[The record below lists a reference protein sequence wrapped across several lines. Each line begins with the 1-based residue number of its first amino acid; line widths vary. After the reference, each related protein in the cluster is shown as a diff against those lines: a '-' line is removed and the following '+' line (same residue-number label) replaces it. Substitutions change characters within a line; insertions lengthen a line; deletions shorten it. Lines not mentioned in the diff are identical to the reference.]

1 MRTNESFMSSCALGE
16 ETNPREAGAL
26 KSQLARVYRQAFA
39 GEPWYEVSKCVGTE
53 VQSEASADCV
63 GSFSALEAGQSC
75 TSCRGCP
82 DKIAYTEK
90 ELDSKFEAIGRKSGA
105 VYTERADSG
114 SIVVAGIAYLA
125 TAETIALE
133 KYSDVPGMEDWLG
146 NALGERTLW
155 LDEVFADRQ
164 ARSEGNLSN
173 FVAMVEG
180 VAAMANDEVELPTT
194 VAFRTI
200 SPAMIAAARRF
211 GDRTTVFAR
220 EADVPDRRDFVTIEL
235 ESRR

>member
-1 MRTNESFMSSCALGE
+1 MRTNNAFMPSCMLGE
-16 ETNPREAGAL
+16 EVNPQAGIIKRELAG
-26 KSQLARVYRQAFA
+26 VYRRAFA
-39 GEPWYEVSKCVGTE
+39 GDPWFEVSKCAGTAA
-53 VQSEASADCV
+53 QSEVSNSCV
-63 GSFSALEAGQSC
+63 GSFSALEVGQSC
-75 TSCRGCP
+75 TSCGGCP
-82 DKIAYTEK
+82 DEIAYTEE

-114 SIVVAGIAYLA
+114 SILVAGIAYLA

-133 KYSDVPGMEDWLG
+133 KYPDVPKMEGWLV
-146 NALGERTLW
+146 NALGKRTLW
-155 LDEVFADRQ
+155 LDEVFANRQ

-173 FVAMVEG
+173 FVSMVEG
-180 VAAMANDEVELPTT
+180 MAAITSDEARLLIT

-235 ESRR
+235 GSRR